1 MVMKK
6 ILVPID
12 FSANSRK
19 ALDYAT
25 EIAKRCGAEIILLH
39 ITEATHASLNEYV
52 ILEGD
57 YDREL
62 IKNVN
67 SKLEIMAQAA
77 REVGGVPVKYEV
89 YNGFVPDAIKAAT
102 KKNHADLIIMGTV
115 GDSGVREKLFGSM
128 TAAVIGQSTIPV
140 LAIPLL
146 AEAEPPENILLAVH
160 DFTEHHETADT
171 AFFLAELFKIPV
183 QVTVF
188 TDERLADAA
197 DYINN
202 RRQIEFFTKSMQQ
215 KYPGIKIEST
225 PIYGHN
231 FEEALKT
238 HIASNNTGL
247 LVMLTHKRSFL
258 ESLFHRSMTK
268 KMSYHTNIPLLSIPI
283 ENKNK

>member
-1 MVMKK
+1 MKK
-6 ILVPID
+6 ILVPTD
-12 FSANSRK
+12 FSLNSGK

-25 EIAKRCGAEIILLH
+25 EIAKRSGASIILLH

-57 YDREL
+57 YDRE
-62 IKNVN
+62 IISTANQ
-67 SKLEIMAQAA
+67 KLEIMARAA
-77 REVGGVPVKYEV
+77 REVVGVHVQYEI
-89 YNGFVPDAIKAAT
+89 YNGFVPDAIREVA
-102 KKNHADLIIMGTV
+102 KKNKADLVVMGTV

-128 TAAVIGQSTIPV
+128 TAAVIGQSLIPV

-146 AEAEPPENILLAVH
+146 AEAEPPQNILLAVH
-160 DFTEHHETADT
+160 DFTEHHETADM
-171 AFFLAELFKIPV
+171 AFYIAELFHIPV

-188 TDERLADAA
+188 TNDRLADAA

-202 RRQIEFFTKSMQQ
+202 RREVEFFTKSMQQ
-215 KYPGIKIEST
+215 KHPAVNVEAT
-225 PIYGHN
+225 PVYGHN

-238 HIASNNTGL
+238 HIAKNNTGI

-268 KMSYHTNIPLLSIPI
+268 KMSYHTNIPLLSIPVQKT
-283 ENKNK
+283 NK